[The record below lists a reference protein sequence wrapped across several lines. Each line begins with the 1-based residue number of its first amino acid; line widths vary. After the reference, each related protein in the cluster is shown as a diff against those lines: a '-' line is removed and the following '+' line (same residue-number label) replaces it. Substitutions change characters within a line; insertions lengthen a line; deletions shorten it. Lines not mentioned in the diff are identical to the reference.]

1 MVLIFSR
8 RVFYLVTSG
17 ILLLSIYFVLSFLP
31 ALISL
36 MCAFLETSTLV
47 TIRRL
52 FDLSNFVNISAGRGQ
67 QSKQEHRGQSSVSGV
82 GTVTSDPKSSASD
95 RERNN
100 TRAQQQS
107 LEFGSLGPVP
117 FGAGLGGQ
125 ISGGRTS
132 QEQVF
137 VSGPPGS
144 SGLSSPSGE
153 RSQQPSSPHQR

>member
-1 MVLIFSR
+1 M
-8 RVFYLVTSG
+8 
-17 ILLLSIYFVLSFLP
+17 
-31 ALISL
+31 L
-36 MCAFLETSTLV
+36 MYAFLESSTLV
-47 TIRRL
+47 NIRCL
-52 FDLSNFVNISAGRGQ
+52 YDISNFVNISAGRGQ
-67 QSKQEHRGQSSVSGV
+67 QSKQESRGQSSASGI
-82 GTVTSDPKSSASD
+82 GTVTSDPKSSTSD

-100 TRAQQQS
+100 TRVQQQS
-107 LEFGSLGPVP
+107 LEFGSFGPVS

-125 ISGGRTS
+125 MSGGRTS